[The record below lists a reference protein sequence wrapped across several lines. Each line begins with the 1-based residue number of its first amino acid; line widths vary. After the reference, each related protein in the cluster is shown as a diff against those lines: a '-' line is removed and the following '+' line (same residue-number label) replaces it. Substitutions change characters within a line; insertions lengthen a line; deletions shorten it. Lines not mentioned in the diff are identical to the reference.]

1 MDIVIFVLLIVC
13 SLSLISMILSM
24 CMSMLMCIS
33 ISIERRDD
41 MPFGGGPSWEID
53 PEKPLFVKCDLWW

>member
-1 MDIVIFVLLIVC
+1 
-13 SLSLISMILSM
+13 MILSM
-24 CMSMLMCIS
+24 CMSMLMSIG

>member
-1 MDIVIFVLLIVC
+1 MLFVLLIVC

-24 CMSMLMCIS
+24 CMSIS

-53 PEKPLFVKCDLWW
+53 PEKPPCVKCDLWW